1 MSASCENEDYDED
14 DFTLFEIV
22 GELTINGTKY
32 YVGQA
37 YCDKDYYNGGIQ
49 YELRLYESKKSVA
62 PEKTLIIR
70 DEYHNKISE
79 YGSGITID
87 CYEGILV
94 RYYGDMGYQERWDI
108 WDVIS
113 GKISVAPSGK
123 DIKIQLHN
131 LKFKNEDDKSINYV
145 VNGTA
150 TAMLD
155 GSW

>member
-1 MSASCENEDYDED
+1 MSASCNNGDDDEYNFTFFENK
-14 DFTLFEIV
+14 

-37 YCDKDYYNGGIQ
+37 LFFRGYYGGIE
-49 YELRLYESKKSVA
+49 YDIPLYESKNSLL
-62 PEKTLIIR
+62 PTEYLFIR
-70 DEYHNKISE
+70 DNYHKNISE

-87 CYEGILV
+87 GYEGIDV
-94 RYYGDMGYQERWDI
+94 REFGDRSSVRRDC

-123 DIKIQLHN
+123 DIKINFHN
-131 LKFKNEDDKSINYV
+131 LKFKYENDKSIIYV

-155 GSW
+155 GKM